1 MDRIIIPQNYKN
13 VLPYIHLT
21 SGMVEDIIQHQ
32 QVSFNPTKNDYVE
45 YQLNLPTFVR
55 PFYSYVYHNQSI
67 PTQEE
72 YYNYYVQR
80 NRQYFNEN
88 SFTDEIRN
96 AIKARLFRA
105 MPSFVR
111 DLHFNKYVAEHV
123 SGLTALYSLDLDVNE
138 GIDLL
143 LYNEKK
149 IYGINLYTS
158 TTRAYQGRKN
168 KEHRHKL
175 FSNVQYIEFPV
186 DFKSCQR
193 CGGYFLYG
201 ENEYNNLINT
211 IQK

>member
-1 MDRIIIPQNYKN
+1 MI
-13 VLPYIHLT
+13 
-21 SGMVEDIIQHQ
+21 EDIIQHQ

-55 PFYSYVYHNQSI
+55 SFYSYVYHNQSI

-72 YYNYYVQR
+72 YYNYYIQR

-111 DLHFNKYVAEHV
+111 DLHFNKYVEERIL
-123 SGLTALYSLDLDVNE
+123 GFNALYNLELDVEE

-143 LYNEKK
+143 LYNDRD
-149 IYGINLYTS
+149 IYGINLYTD
-158 TTRAYQGRKN
+158 TMRAHQGRKD
-168 KEHRHKL
+168 KEKRHGC
-175 FSNVQYIEFPV
+175 FSNVKYIEFPV
-186 DFKSCQR
+186 VFKESHK
-193 CGGYFLYG
+193 CGQYFLYG
-201 ENEYNNLINT
+201 ENEYNNLINI
-211 IQK
+211 IQR